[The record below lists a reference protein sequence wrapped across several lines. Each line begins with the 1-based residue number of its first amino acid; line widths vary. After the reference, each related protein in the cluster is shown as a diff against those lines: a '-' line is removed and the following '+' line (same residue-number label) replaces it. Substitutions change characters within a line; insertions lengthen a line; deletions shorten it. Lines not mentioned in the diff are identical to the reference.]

1 MGKMASVRLACHAM
15 ATRFELLLAGDDE
28 AQLRAAGEEA
38 VTMIHRL
45 EAQLSFYRPTSDIG
59 RINARAACDAVAVEP
74 ALFLL
79 LQRARELHAATAG
92 MFDITVGPLMR
103 CWRFVGDTGS
113 VPAAAELDEA
123 RQRVGMQHIELD
135 AVEGTVRFARAGVE
149 LDLGGIAKGYALD
162 RAAVVLRDAGVEHAL
177 LHGGTSSIVAFG
189 TSHDEQPWKVAV
201 EQPRTD
207 GAAQPLAVVTLHNRA
222 LSVSAVWGKAF
233 SSNGQVYGHVMDPR
247 LGRPVNRAV
256 LAAAVCDSAT
266 DADAVATAL
275 LALGATRARS
285 CLSQLPG
292 TFGLVV
298 TDDDVERGRVSFS
311 QGIDLIR
318 AGTGLHSIVEAYDHA

>member
-1 MGKMASVRLACHAM
+1 MASVRLACHAM

-38 VTMIHRL
+38 VAMIHRL
-45 EAQLSFYRPTSDIG
+45 EAQLSFYRPTSAIG
-59 RINARAACDAVAVEP
+59 RLNARAAYGAVAVEP
-74 ALFLL
+74 ALFRL
-79 LQRARELHAATAG
+79 LQRARELHNATAG

-113 VPAAAELDEA
+113 VPAPAEVDDA
-123 RQRVGMQHIELD
+123 RQRVGMQHVELD
-135 AVEGTVRFARAGVE
+135 AVECTVRFARAGVE

-177 LHGGTSSIVAFG
+177 LHGGTSSVVAFG
-189 TSHDEQPWKVAV
+189 TSPDEQPWKVAV
-201 EQPRTD
+201 EPPRTD
-207 GAAQPLAVVTLHNRA
+207 GRTQPLAVVTLHDRA

-233 SSNGQVYGHVMDPR
+233 SSNGEVYGHVMDPT
-247 LGRPVNRAV
+247 LGRPVRRAV
-256 LAAAVCDSAT
+256 LAAAVSDSGT

-275 LALGATRARS
+275 LALGAARARS
-285 CLSQLPG
+285 CLAQLPG

-298 TDDDVERGRVSFS
+298 ADDDLR
-311 QGIDLIR
+311 R
-318 AGTGLHSIVEAYDHA
+318 AAYRSATALT